1 MTQEIW
7 VVPFFGQGHLLPS
20 IELCKHVAFKKLR
33 TTLSFPPTSPP
44 ISPSYTSPSLK
55 SLRFQP
61 LGFLHPVLAQQAWSI
76 ARRGKGHLDE
86 LKPGRSVTS
95 LGLPK
100 EMALADSDLKSRP
113 HRPPGGRGPR
123 PPGPGWTSRSK
134 ACGWVFLDHRT
145 TRIDMG
151 PPRNNGVTLHQ
162 SSVDHH
168 RGLDEVRGSHR
179 FGYWP
184 VVARTILRKSAI
196 HFFMTMKITNQ
207 PAIQMSLRRSDSM
220 SIQTLADAFR
230 IDRTAIHLGNPA
242 WFGALGLCPPPQF
255 LRVKPGAKAGE
266 SYFSL

>member
-134 ACGWVFLDHRT
+134 ACGWVFLDHRVIWVP
-145 TRIDMG
+145 RKMMG
-151 PPRNNGVTLHQ
+151 PTKARIGPA
-162 SSVDHH
+162 
-168 RGLDEVRGSHR
+168 GSK
-179 FGYWP
+179 WSP
-184 VVARTILRKSAI
+184 EMEK
-196 HFFMTMKITNQ
+196 
-207 PAIQMSLRRSDSM
+207 